1 MRYLMLKRCD
11 GIYDYIPL
19 EIVSFHFVET
29 DDHEYRVEIS
39 VGGKCSDTLFEKRYF
54 GSPTMH
60 ACMKKLARIPDGEI
74 VTLGRL
80 FDED

>member
-19 EIVSFHFVET
+19 EQVAFGFIET
-29 DDHEYRVEIS
+29 DDHEYRVEITI
-39 VGGKCSDTLFEKRYF
+39 GGKRTETLFEKRYF

-60 ACMKKLARIPDGEI
+60 ACMKKIAAMPDGDI
-74 VTLGRL
+74 VRPEAL
-80 FDED
+80 FDD

>member
-19 EIVSFHFVET
+19 EIVSFHFIEVDER
-29 DDHEYRVEIS
+29 EYRVEIS
-39 VGGKCSDTLFEKRYF
+39 YGRTSETLFENRYF

-60 ACMKKLARIPDGEI
+60 ACMKKLAKLGDGVI
-74 VTLGRL
+74 ITLGDL
-80 FDED
+80 FDD

>member
-19 EIVSFHFVET
+19 EQVAFGFIQT
-29 DDHEYRVEIS
+29 DDNEYRVEIT
-39 VGGKCSDTLFEKRYF
+39 VGGKHTETLFEKHYF

-60 ACMKKLARIPDGEI
+60 ACMKKLAALEDGTI
-74 VTLGRL
+74 VTPEAL
-80 FDED
+80 FYD

>member
-19 EIVSFHFVET
+19 EQIAFGFIEI
-29 DDHEYRVEIS
+29 DEREYRVEIII
-39 VGGKCSDTLFEKRYF
+39 GGKRTETLFEKRYF

-60 ACMKKLARIPDGEI
+60 ACMKKIAAMPDGDI
-74 VTLGRL
+74 VRPEEL
-80 FDED
+80 FYD